1 MGKQRERKLY
11 MKKKIFIGLGLAG
24 VIAISISIG
33 VYAATDIKL
42 FINGKAINTD
52 LQIVN
57 GSSYVPLRVVTES
70 LGGKV
75 VWDSVTRTIS
85 ITSGTST
92 ASPDPV
98 TTPAPAATSAPVSSA
113 KSYAVNVNV
122 ESGPMKMN
130 VSKVTLEPAYKQ
142 YQSFSQAI
150 KVLILDVTVENTSS
164 DAVSWSPAYGV
175 IITNTK
181 EQTQGYHYSE
191 PVGGDFLG
199 NVIKKGKL
207 IFEIRGEL
215 SSITGFNFTIDS
227 PIGNDYAKVGE
238 KITTEFLLK

>member
-1 MGKQRERKLY
+1 
-11 MKKKIFIGLGLAG
+11 MKKKIFIGLGLVG
-24 VIAISISIG
+24 LITLSISIG
-33 VYAATDIKL
+33 AYAATDIKL
-42 FINGKAINTD
+42 FINGKAINAD

-57 GSSYVPLRVVTES
+57 GSSYVPLRVVSES

-75 VWDSVTRTIS
+75 VWDGDARTIT
-85 ITSGTST
+85 ITSGTP
-92 ASPDPV
+92 AA
-98 TTPAPAATSAPVSSA
+98 TPAPASTA
-113 KSYAVNVNV
+113 KSFTVDVNVV
-122 ESGPMKMN
+122 SGPMKMN

-175 IITNTK
+175 ILTNTK

-207 IFEIRGEL
+207 IFEIGGDL
-215 SSITGFNFTIDS
+215 SSITGFNFTIDP

-238 KITTEFLLK
+238 KTTTEILLK